1 MMALLLTV
9 HPTEARMCPDGS
21 FGAGNKC
28 TMAPDGS
35 FVGGRAHMA
44 PDGSFVGDGH
54 LRQKRSNSRNGSG
67 RKRMSMCPDGSFVMG
82 R

>member
-44 PDGSFVGDGH
+44 PDGSFVGDGSTGVP
-54 LRQKRSNSRNGSG
+54 RKQWSDEIQEASRYSY
-67 RKRMSMCPDGSFVMG
+67 
-82 R
+82 